1 MAMRVPFRM
10 SAALQERT
18 FFPVAFAVRPGAAG
32 KRLFRKSLPAFRL
45 QFFAQERTE
54 QATPR
59 KRRRER
65 EEGRVAKSNDLDAA
79 TIILVGLYVLLV
91 LGAWMGS
98 GLVDAIRSAIRF
110 MGDGTLFQSDWA
122 ATLGIE
128 SLKRFLILWGPIA
141 LASGVAAFTVVVSQ
155 VGLELTTKPQSPR
168 FDRLNPVSG
177 MKKILSLRS
186 IAEMVKGLFKASLFG
201 IVLYSALKNETA
213 GFIEAIRYPVEAGM
227 GVIFDRVW
235 SLCAKFAF
243 LLLVIALFD
252 YAYQRWEFERSI
264 RMSKQEIKEEYKQME
279 GDPMLKSKIRQKQ
292 REMARKRMMASVPK
306 ADVVITNPTTLAVAL
321 QYDKEVMEAPEV
333 VAKGKGHLARRIRE
347 IAEEYGVP
355 VVENVPLARALYR
368 ELEIGDSIPESLYK
382 AVAEVLAFV
391 YRLKR
396 GDGMR
401 RLNNSPVQ
409 YGRRG

>member
-1 MAMRVPFRM
+1 MRGAFRT
-10 SAALQERT
+10 STTAPE
-18 FFPVAFAVRPGAAG
+18 
-32 KRLFRKSLPAFRL
+32 RLFSPVRSDVRLPARRSLPAFRL

-98 GLVDAIRSAIRF
+98 GLVDAIQSTIRF
-110 MGDGTLFQSDWA
+110 MGDGTLFQRDWIT
-122 ATLGIE
+122 TLGID
-128 SLKRFLILWGPIA
+128 SLKRFLVLWGPIA
-141 LASGVAAFTVVVSQ
+141 LAAGVTAFAVVVSQ
-155 VGLELTTKPQSPR
+155 VGFELTTKPLSLR

-186 IAEMVKGLFKASLFG
+186 IAEMVKGLFTASLFG

-213 GFIEAIRYPVEAGM
+213 GFIEAIRYPIDAGI

-279 GDPMLKSKIRQKQ
+279 GDPLVKRRIRQRQ
-292 REMARKRMMASVPK
+292 RELARKRMMSEVPK
-306 ADVVITNPTTLAVAL
+306 ADVVITNPTHLALAL
-321 QYDKEVMEAPEV
+321 QYDREIMEAPLLL
-333 VAKGKGHLARRIRE
+333 AKGEGHLARKIRE
-347 IAEEYGVP
+347 VAEEHKIP
-355 VVENVPLARALYR
+355 VVQNPPLAQALYR
-368 ELEIGDSIPESLYK
+368 EVEVGGEIPEAFYR

-391 YRLKR
+391 YRLKGPESR
-396 GDGMR
+396 
-401 RLNNSPVQ
+401 SS
-409 YGRRG
+409 

>member
-1 MAMRVPFRM
+1 MAMSSVVWSLPTIP
-10 SAALQERT
+10 ERSY
-18 FFPVAFAVRPGAAG
+18 PPARSDGRPRAIE
-32 KRLFRKSLPAFRL
+32 RSPLRKALPAFRL

-98 GLVDAIRSAIRF
+98 GLVDAIRAAIRF
-110 MGDGTLFQSDWA
+110 MSDGTLFQSDWVT
-122 ATLGIE
+122 TLGID
-128 SLKRFLILWGPIA
+128 SLKRFLVLWGPIA
-141 LASGVAAFTVVVSQ
+141 LAAGVTAFAVVVSQ
-155 VGLELTTKPQSPR
+155 VGLELTTKPLSPR

-213 GFIEAIRYPVEAGM
+213 GFIEAIRYPIDAGI

-235 SLCAKFAF
+235 SLCARFAF

-252 YAYQRWEFERSI
+252 YVYQRWEFERSI

-306 ADVVITNPTTLAVAL
+306 ADVVITNPTTLAIAL

-333 VAKGKGHLARRIRE
+333 VAKGKGHIARRIRE

>member
-1 MAMRVPFRM
+1 M
-10 SAALQERT
+10 SLSR
-18 FFPVAFAVRPGAAG
+18 R
-32 KRLFRKSLPAFRL
+32 SLPEFRL

-79 TIILVGLYVLLV
+79 TIILVGLFVLLV

-98 GLVDAIRSAIRF
+98 GLVDNIQSAIRF
-110 MGDGTLFQSDWA
+110 MGDETLFRSDWVT
-122 ATLGIE
+122 TLGID
-128 SLKRFLILWGPIA
+128 SLKRFLVLWGPIA
-141 LASGVAAFTVVVSQ
+141 LASGVTAFVVVVSQ
-155 VGLELTTKPQSPR
+155 VGFELTTKPLSLR

-213 GFIEAIRYPVEAGM
+213 GFIEAIRYPVDAGM

-235 SLCAKFAF
+235 SLCTRFAF

-252 YAYQRWEFERSI
+252 YVYQRWEFERSI

-306 ADVVITNPTTLAVAL
+306 ADVVITNPTTLAIAL

-333 VAKGKGHLARRIRE
+333 IAKGKGHLARRIRE
-347 IAEEYGVP
+347 IAEENGVP
-355 VVENVPLARALYR
+355 IVENVPLARALYR
-368 ELEIGDSIPESLYK
+368 ELEIGDSVPESLYK

-396 GDGMR
+396 GDGVR
-401 RLNNSPVQ
+401 RLKDSPVQ

>member
-1 MAMRVPFRM
+1 MEVTR
-10 SAALQERT
+10 
-18 FFPVAFAVRPGAAG
+18 RPAAG
-32 KRLFRKSLPAFRL
+32 LSDSPQISVRTISGVLQYDGVLRRALPEFRL

-54 QATPR
+54 PATPR

-79 TIILVGLYVLLV
+79 VIILVGLFVVLV
-91 LGAWMGS
+91 LGNWMKD
-98 GLVDAIRSAIRF
+98 GLVENIRSVIRY
-110 MGDGTLFQSDWA
+110 MGDRAFHQSDWGM
-122 ATLGIE
+122 TLGLE
-128 SLKRFLILWGPIA
+128 SLKRFLVIWGPVA
-141 LASGVAAFTVVVSQ
+141 LASGLSAFAVVVSQ
-155 VGLELTTKPQSPR
+155 VGFELTTKPLTPR

-213 GFIEAIRYPVEAGM
+213 GFIEAIRYPVDSGI
-227 GVIFDRVW
+227 GVIADRVW
-235 SLCAKFAF
+235 ALCAKFAF

-252 YAYQRWEFERSI
+252 YVYQRWEFERSI

-292 REMARKRMMASVPK
+292 REIARKRMMAAVPK
-306 ADVVITNPTTLAVAL
+306 ADVVITNPTTLAIAL
-321 QYDKEVMEAPEV
+321 QYDRKVMEAPEV
-333 VAKGKGHLARRIRE
+333 VAKGKGFLARRIRA
-347 IAEEYGVP
+347 IAEESGVP
-355 VVENVPLARALYR
+355 VIENVPLARALYR

-391 YRLKR
+391 YRIKR
-396 GDGMR
+396 AEGTR
-401 RLNNSPVQ
+401 RSGNSPVQ